1 MQIQGKSPV
10 PPQNLL
16 SRAVGLIRRL
26 VAEHHYRQ
34 LVARGLVRQGRHVYG
49 VPNIHTYRG
58 TSARLT
64 IGNFVSMADEIHIL
78 LGGNHRLDW
87 VTTYPIRAMFGL
99 PGAYEDGA
107 ATGKG
112 DITIGSDVWIGHGVT
127 ILSGL
132 TIGDGAAIASRA
144 VVTKDVPAFT
154 VVGGVPARPLSL
166 RFTPEQRARIQAL
179 KWWNWTDEAIA
190 AAVDDICSPD
200 VDAFLTKY
208 QTSCGIG
215 RQAEDVPSPTT
226 CRV

>member
-1 MQIQGKSPV
+1 
-10 PPQNLL
+10 
-16 SRAVGLIRRL
+16 
-26 VAEHHYRQ
+26 
-34 LVARGLVRQGRHVYG
+34 
-49 VPNIHTYRG
+49 
-58 TSARLT
+58 
-64 IGNFVSMADEIHIL
+64 MADEIHIL

-112 DITIGSDVWIGHGVT
+112 DITIGNDVWIGHGVT

-132 TIGDGAAIASRA
+132 TIGDGAAIAARA
-144 VVTKDVPAFT
+144 VVTKDVPAFA
-154 VVGGVPARPLSL
+154 VAGGVPARPLSL
-166 RFTPEQRARIQAL
+166 RFTPEQRDRIQAL

-208 QTSCGIG
+208 QSGCSIG
-215 RQAEDVPSPTT
+215 EMRAHVPAPAEH
-226 CRV
+226 RA